1 MSGSTA
7 CWLFVAITL
16 AGAVTLAAT
25 PPAAYTA
32 MPEGGPGII
41 CYDQTS
47 SSFRVMES
55 WLTPPDDA
63 TVTAGT
69 PVTFSTRS
77 EAPVTFVVASS
88 PALISSPD
96 IDSGTATRV
105 PFSEE
110 PGPQTSFTYTYTS
123 AVAANTPGTVYWQ
136 ASISSA
142 DIEPCAGL
150 TPVIWRTGVYSLH
163 VLPAPVQVSIDSPY
177 AFRSADPTVTYQVD
191 CSIDC
196 TGDTYYEASELQRTL
211 TARRVPSLDLGPTA
225 VSITAAT
232 GGS

>member
-1 MSGSTA
+1 M
-7 CWLFVAITL
+7 
-16 AGAVTLAAT
+16 
-25 PPAAYTA
+25 
-32 MPEGGPGII
+32 
-41 CYDQTS
+41 
-47 SSFRVMES
+47 
-55 WLTPPDDA
+55 
-63 TVTAGT
+63 TAGT

-88 PALISSPD
+88 PAL
-96 IDSGTATRV
+96 
-105 PFSEE
+105 
-110 PGPQTSFTYTYTS
+110 QTSFTYTYTS

-177 AFRSADPTVTYQVD
+177 AFRSADPTVTYQVN